1 MARSLLVLTM
11 FFNPPLAPRLAAP
24 LLASLL
30 LASTVAGCRTKPS
43 VDTAAAGSGS
53 SGGSGLPVSTP
64 SVAPKTGALAAQQG
78 PVQLTDA
85 EIVSRFEANAF
96 RKGLRPTAKDALML
110 SEDQRVITLFA
121 GDQLLA
127 RRAGALAV
135 AKGCSVSTEQA
146 RAAMQSDPEAGRLF
160 ALDAAGR
167 KAAFA
172 PYNLLTMETLEA
184 VFVDELLR
192 KCLEE
197 KLAAGFDE
205 ATLRARVLAE
215 KETIEMQLA
224 SIRLP
229 MEAGRLS
236 AVLTTRA
243 PEIEKRYA
251 ETSDQH
257 WLPPR
262 RRISLVRQP
271 KPADPAALEALKEQM
286 RGWREAASASPEAF
300 AATATAHSA
309 DASASAGGSYGLVT
323 QAQMPLVFTTPV
335 GETTALFESETDL
348 MFARVEE
355 QSAPERRPLDDG
367 MRSEIAATLA
377 RESGPTD
384 KEKALAATV
393 QQAMARGGAALEA
406 IKSEKGVVLA
416 MPKPFRRTTGGMVP
430 GVGPNPALS
439 AQLFTTLFKPGDT
452 FPEPYFTG
460 YGLVV
465 VKLIARVT
473 PTEAEIATALS
484 EQREETAAIEAREQ
498 VDALLAAESAKP
510 VVMVEPISALLR
522 AFASAK

>member
-1 MARSLLVLTM
+1 M
-11 FFNPPLAPRLAAP
+11 FFNPPLALRRAAP
-24 LLASLL
+24 LLTSLL
-30 LASTVAGCRTKPS
+30 LAATVAACRTTPNPEP
-43 VDTAAAGSGS
+43 AAAGSGS
-53 SGGSGLPVSTP
+53 GLPVATP
-64 SVAPKTGALAAQQG
+64 QPSPKTGALAAQQG
-78 PVQLTDA
+78 TVQLTDA
-85 EIVSRFEANAF
+85 EVLARFEANAF
-96 RKGLRPTAKDALML
+96 RKGLRPTPKDALML
-110 SEDQRVITLFA
+110 AEDQRIITLFA

-135 AKGCSVSTEQA
+135 AKGCSVSADQA
-146 RAAMQSDPEAGRLF
+146 RAAMKGEPETARLF
-160 ALDAAGR
+160 ALDAAGQ

-172 PYNLLTMETLEA
+172 PYSLLSLETLEA
-184 VFVDELLR
+184 VFTDELLR

-205 ATLRARVLAE
+205 ATLRTRVLIE
-215 KETIEMQLA
+215 RETLEMQFA

-229 MEAGRLS
+229 LEAGRLS

-271 KPADPAALEALKEQM
+271 KPAETAALEALKEQM

-300 AATATAHSA
+300 AATAKAHSA
-309 DASASAGGSYGLVT
+309 DASAPVGGSYGLVT
-323 QAQMPLVFTTPV
+323 QAQMPLVFSTPV

-355 QSAPERRPLDDG
+355 QTAPERRPLDDG
-367 MRSEIAATLA
+367 MRSEIAAMLA

-384 KEKALAATV
+384 KETALAAQV
-393 QQAMARGGAALEA
+393 QQAMLRGGAALEA
-406 IKSEKGVVLA
+406 IKNEKGVVIA
-416 MPKPFRRTTGGMVP
+416 TPKPFRRSANGMVP

-439 AQLFTTLFKPGDT
+439 DRLFASLTKPGDI

-473 PTEAEIATALS
+473 PTEAEIAKVLS

-498 VDALLAAESAKP
+498 VDALLAADSAKP
-510 VVMVEPISALLR
+510 VVIVEPISALLR
-522 AFASAK
+522 AFATAK

>member
-1 MARSLLVLTM
+1 M
-11 FFNPPLAPRLAAP
+11 FFNPSLSPRLAAP

-30 LASTVAGCRTKPS
+30 LAATVAGCRTKP
-43 VDTAAAGSGS
+43 VAEPAASGSGS
-53 SGGSGLPVSTP
+53 GTGLPVSAP
-64 SVAPKTGALAAQQG
+64 AVAPKTGTLAAQQG

-85 EIVSRFEANAF
+85 EVVARFEANAF

-110 SEDQRVITLFA
+110 ADDQRVIRLFA
-121 GDQLLA
+121 GDQLVA
-127 RRAGALAV
+127 RRAGALAE
-135 AKGCSVSTEQA
+135 AKGCSVSAEQA
-146 RAAMQSDPEAGRLF
+146 RAAMQSEPEVSRLF
-160 ALDAAGR
+160 ALDAAGQQ
-167 KAAFA
+167 AAFA
-172 PYNLLTMETLEA
+172 PYNMLSMETLET
-184 VFVDELLR
+184 VFADELLR

-197 KLAAGFDE
+197 KLAAGLDE
-205 ATLRARVLAE
+205 PTLRARVLAE
-215 KETIEMQLA
+215 RETIEMQFA
-224 SIRLP
+224 SVRLP
-229 MEAGRLS
+229 LEAGRLS

-243 PEIEKRYA
+243 ADIEKRYA

-271 KPADPAALEALKEQM
+271 KPADTAALEALKEQM
-286 RGWREAASASPEAF
+286 RGWREGASASPEAF
-300 AATATAHSA
+300 AATAIAHSA
-309 DASASAGGSYGLVT
+309 DASASSGGRYGLVT
-323 QAQMPLVFTTPV
+323 ETQMPLVFTTPV
-335 GETTALFESETDL
+335 GATTALFESETDL

-355 QSAPERRPLDDG
+355 QTAPERRPLDDG

-393 QQAMARGGAALEA
+393 QQAMVRGGVALEA

-416 MPKPFRRTTGGMVP
+416 MPKPFRRTATGMVP

-439 AQLFTTLFKPGDT
+439 AQLFAMLSKPGDT

-473 PTEAEIATALS
+473 PTESEIATALA

-498 VDALLAAESAKP
+498 VDALLAADSAKP

-522 AFASAK
+522 AFATAK

>member
-30 LASTVAGCRTKPS
+30 LASTAAGCRTKPG
-43 VDTAAAGSGS
+43 VEPTASGSGS
-53 SGGSGLPVSTP
+53 GSGHEVS
-64 SVAPKTGALAAQQG
+64 APATRTGAIAARQG
-78 PVQLTDA
+78 TLQLTDA

-127 RRAGALAV
+127 RRAGALA
-135 AKGCSVSTEQA
+135 ATKGCSVSAEQA
-146 RAAMQSDPEAGRLF
+146 RAAMKVEPETARLF

-167 KAAFA
+167 KEAFA
-172 PYNLLTMETLEA
+172 PYHLLSLEVLEA
-184 VFVDELLR
+184 VFADELLR

-197 KLAAGFDE
+197 KIAAGFDD

-215 KETIEMQLA
+215 KETLELQLA

-229 MEAGRLS
+229 LEAGRLS

-271 KPADPAALEALKEQM
+271 KPADATALEALKEQM
-286 RGWREAASASPEAF
+286 RGWREAASASPAAF

-309 DASASAGGSYGLVT
+309 DATASAGGVYGLVT
-323 QAQMPLVFTTPV
+323 ETQMPLVFTTPV

-355 QSAPERRPLDDG
+355 QTAPERRPLDDA

-377 RESGPTD
+377 RESGPTE
-384 KEKALAATV
+384 KEKALAAKV
-393 QQAMARGGAALEA
+393 QQAMVRGGAALEA

-416 MPKPFRRTTGGMVP
+416 MPKPFRRTAGGMVP

-439 AQLFTTLFKPGDT
+439 DRLFATLAKPGDT

-460 YGLVV
+460 FGLVV
-465 VKLIARVT
+465 VKLIARAT
-473 PTEAEIATALS
+473 PTTAEIATALT
-484 EQREETAAIEAREQ
+484 EQREETAAIEAKEQ
-498 VDALLAAESAKP
+498 VDALLAAEPAKP
-510 VVMVEPISALLR
+510 EILVAPISALLR
-522 AFASAK
+522 ALAATK

>member
-1 MARSLLVLTM
+1 MVLTM
-11 FFNPPLAPRLAAP
+11 FFNPSLSPRLAAP

-30 LASTVAGCRTKPS
+30 LAATVAGCRTKP
-43 VDTAAAGSGS
+43 VAEPAASGSGS
-53 SGGSGLPVSTP
+53 GTGLPVSAP
-64 SVAPKTGALAAQQG
+64 AVAPKTGTLAAQQG

-85 EIVSRFEANAF
+85 EVVARFEANAF

-110 SEDQRVITLFA
+110 ADDQRVIRLFA
-121 GDQLLA
+121 GDQLVA
-127 RRAGALAV
+127 RRAGALAE
-135 AKGCSVSTEQA
+135 AKGCSVSAEQA
-146 RAAMQSDPEAGRLF
+146 RAAMQSEPEVSRLF
-160 ALDAAGR
+160 ALDAAGQQ
-167 KAAFA
+167 AAFA
-172 PYNLLTMETLEA
+172 PYNMLSMETLET
-184 VFVDELLR
+184 VFADELLR

-197 KLAAGFDE
+197 KLAAGLDE
-205 ATLRARVLAE
+205 PTLRARVLAE
-215 KETIEMQLA
+215 RETIEMQFA
-224 SIRLP
+224 SVRLP
-229 MEAGRLS
+229 LEAGRLS

-243 PEIEKRYA
+243 ADIEKRYA

-271 KPADPAALEALKEQM
+271 KPADTAALEALKEQM
-286 RGWREAASASPEAF
+286 RGWREGASASPEAF
-300 AATATAHSA
+300 AATAIAHSA
-309 DASASAGGSYGLVT
+309 DASASSGGRYGLVT
-323 QAQMPLVFTTPV
+323 ETQMPLVFTTPV
-335 GETTALFESETDL
+335 GATTALFESETDL

-355 QSAPERRPLDDG
+355 QTAPERRPLDDG

-393 QQAMARGGAALEA
+393 QQAMVRGGVALEA

-416 MPKPFRRTTGGMVP
+416 MPKPFRRTATGMVP

-439 AQLFTTLFKPGDT
+439 AQLFAMLSKPGDT

-473 PTEAEIATALS
+473 PTESEIATALA

-498 VDALLAAESAKP
+498 VDALLAADSAKP

-522 AFASAK
+522 AFATAK

>member
-1 MARSLLVLTM
+1 VACLLLVLTM
-11 FFNPPLAPRLAAP
+11 FFNPPLALRLAAP
-24 LLASLL
+24 LLTPLL
-30 LASTVAGCRTKPS
+30 LAATVAACRTTPS
-43 VDTAAAGSGS
+43 AEPAGAGSGS
-53 SGGSGLPVSTP
+53 GLQVSTP
-64 SVAPKTGALAAQQG
+64 AAAPKTGAIAAQQG

-85 EIVSRFEANAF
+85 DVVARFEAHAF

-110 SEDQRVITLFA
+110 AEDQRVIRLFA
-121 GDQLLA
+121 SDQLLA
-127 RRAGALAV
+127 RRAGALA
-135 AKGCSVSTEQA
+135 ANRGCSVSAEQA
-146 RAAMQSDPEAGRLF
+146 RAAMQSDPEVGRLF
-160 ALDAAGR
+160 ALDAAALT
-167 KAAFA
+167 AAFA
-172 PYNLLTMETLEA
+172 PYSMLSMETLEA
-184 VFVDELLR
+184 VFTDELLR

-205 ATLRARVLAE
+205 ATLRARLLFE
-215 KETIEMQLA
+215 RETIEMQFG

-229 MEAGRLS
+229 LEAGRLS
-236 AVLTTRA
+236 AVLTTRV
-243 PEIEKRYA
+243 PEIDKRYA

-271 KPADPAALEALKEQM
+271 KPADTAALEALKEQM
-286 RGWREAASASPEAF
+286 RGWREAASASPAAF

-309 DASASAGGSYGLVT
+309 DASAPAGGSYGLVT
-323 QAQMPLVFTTPV
+323 ETQMPLVFTTPV

-355 QSAPERRPLDDG
+355 QIAPERRPLDDG

-384 KEKALAATV
+384 KEKALASQV
-393 QQAMARGGAALEA
+393 QQAMVRGGAALGA

-416 MPKPFRRTTGGMVP
+416 TPKPFRRTASGMVP

-439 AQLFTTLFKPGDT
+439 DRLFASLAKPGDT

-498 VDALLAAESAKP
+498 VEVLLAAESAKP
-510 VVMVEPISALLR
+510 VVTVEPISALLR
-522 AFASAK
+522 AFAAGK

>member
-1 MARSLLVLTM
+1 M
-11 FFNPPLAPRLAAP
+11 FFNPSLSPRLAAP

-30 LASTVAGCRTKPS
+30 LAATVAGCRTKP
-43 VDTAAAGSGS
+43 VAEPAASGSGS
-53 SGGSGLPVSTP
+53 GTGLRVSAP
-64 SVAPKTGALAAQQG
+64 AVAPKTGTLAAQQG

-85 EIVSRFEANAF
+85 EVVARFEANAF

-110 SEDQRVITLFA
+110 ADDQRVIRLFA
-121 GDQLLA
+121 GDQLVA
-127 RRAGALAV
+127 RRAGALAE
-135 AKGCSVSTEQA
+135 AKGCSVSAEQA
-146 RAAMQSDPEAGRLF
+146 RAAMQSEPEVSRLF
-160 ALDAAGR
+160 ALDAAGQQ
-167 KAAFA
+167 AAFA
-172 PYNLLTMETLEA
+172 PYNMLSMETLET
-184 VFVDELLR
+184 VFADELLR

-197 KLAAGFDE
+197 KLAAGLDE
-205 ATLRARVLAE
+205 PTLRARVLAE
-215 KETIEMQLA
+215 RETIEMQFA
-224 SIRLP
+224 SVRLP
-229 MEAGRLS
+229 LEAGRLS

-243 PEIEKRYA
+243 ADIEKRYA

-271 KPADPAALEALKEQM
+271 KPADTAALEALKEQM
-286 RGWREAASASPEAF
+286 RGWREGASASPEAF
-300 AATATAHSA
+300 AATAIAHSA
-309 DASASAGGSYGLVT
+309 DASASSGGRYGLVT
-323 QAQMPLVFTTPV
+323 ETQMPLVFTTPV
-335 GETTALFESETDL
+335 GATTALFESETDL

-355 QSAPERRPLDDG
+355 QTAPERRPLDDG

-393 QQAMARGGAALEA
+393 QQAMVRGGVALEA

-416 MPKPFRRTTGGMVP
+416 MPKPFRRTATGMVP

-439 AQLFTTLFKPGDT
+439 AQLFAMLSKPGDT

-473 PTEAEIATALS
+473 PTESEIATALA

-498 VDALLAAESAKP
+498 VDALLAVESAKP

-522 AFASAK
+522 AFATAK

>member
-1 MARSLLVLTM
+1 M
-11 FFNPPLAPRLAAP
+11 FFNPSLSPRLAAP

-30 LASTVAGCRTKPS
+30 LAATVAGCRTKP
-43 VDTAAAGSGS
+43 VAEPAASGSGS
-53 SGGSGLPVSTP
+53 GTGLPVSAP
-64 SVAPKTGALAAQQG
+64 AVAPKTGTLAAQQG

-85 EIVSRFEANAF
+85 EVVARFEANAF

-110 SEDQRVITLFA
+110 ADDQRVIRLFA
-121 GDQLLA
+121 GDQLVA
-127 RRAGALAV
+127 RRAGALAE
-135 AKGCSVSTEQA
+135 AKGCSVSAEQA
-146 RAAMQSDPEAGRLF
+146 RAAMQSEPEVSRLF
-160 ALDAAGR
+160 ALDAAGQQ
-167 KAAFA
+167 AAFA
-172 PYNLLTMETLEA
+172 PYNMLSMETLET
-184 VFVDELLR
+184 VFADELLR

-197 KLAAGFDE
+197 KLAAGLDE
-205 ATLRARVLAE
+205 PTLRARVLAE
-215 KETIEMQLA
+215 RETIEMQFA
-224 SIRLP
+224 SVRLP
-229 MEAGRLS
+229 LEAGRLS

-243 PEIEKRYA
+243 ADIEKRYA

-271 KPADPAALEALKEQM
+271 KPADTAALEALKEQM
-286 RGWREAASASPEAF
+286 RGWREGASASPEAF
-300 AATATAHSA
+300 AATAIAHSA
-309 DASASAGGSYGLVT
+309 DASASSGGRYGLVT
-323 QAQMPLVFTTPV
+323 ETQMPLVFTTPV
-335 GETTALFESETDL
+335 GATTALFESETDL

-355 QSAPERRPLDDG
+355 QTAPERRPLDDG

-393 QQAMARGGAALEA
+393 QQAMVRGGVALEA

-416 MPKPFRRTTGGMVP
+416 MPKPFRRTAAGMVP

-439 AQLFTTLFKPGDT
+439 AQLFAMLSKPGDT

-473 PTEAEIATALS
+473 PTESEIATALA

-498 VDALLAAESAKP
+498 VDALLAADSAKP

-522 AFASAK
+522 AFATAK